1 MSMFK
6 LYLTATDKP
15 AMDAALLA
23 WGFVIYTPH
32 WSVSDETAA
41 LAMGFLVAPDEEAG
55 ETFATMTDDPALVQ
69 AAKDAGVYVDMN
81 AAKAWTSD
89 ASLTNVHPVGTIW
102 RAEPIRNADDVVTT
116 PGVTVPGFHVNITCA
131 NPDLADACEAL
142 VVEAGESKTVNGIYS
157 CHPNSPALRI

>member
-15 AMDAALLA
+15 SMTSALTA
-23 WGFVIYTPH
+23 WGFV
-32 WSVSDETAA
+32 
-41 LAMGFLVAPDEEAG
+41 
-55 ETFATMTDDPALVQ
+55 TDDAP
-69 AAKDAGVYVDMN
+69 KGI
-81 AAKAWTSD
+81 
-89 ASLTNVHPVGTIW
+89 SLTNVHPVGAIW
-102 RAEPIRNADDVVTT
+102 RTEPIRNAADVVTT